1 MAAAAPPPPISGPW
15 RNSPPGFSPT
25 DRAVRLPE
33 QRRERPQLHYEPAAA
48 SIYGVTPY
56 HQDNSFLIIGE
67 RLNASG
73 SKKVRDLLNAEDWDG
88 LVAVA
93 RGQVKENAHV
103 LDVNVDYVGRDGEKD
118 MHELVSRLVTNVNL
132 PLMLDS
138 TEWQKM
144 EAGLKVAGGKCIL
157 NSTNYEDGD
166 ERFFKVLELARNYGA
181 GVVVGTIDEEGMAR
195 TAERKFAIAQRAYR
209 DALEYGIPAQEI
221 FYDPLALPISTG
233 IEEDRRNG
241 APRSKRSPGSAATA
255 RRACGSRRQ
264 QCQLRALSSGSHRA
278 QFRISARLLSGR
290 HGCRDRQSSQD
301 SPAGQDQR
309 GASAGVPRSDLRP
322 PSLRGGGHLHPRP
335 PHRAHHPV

>member
-1 MAAAAPPPPISGPW
+1 M
-15 RNSPPGFSPT
+15 
-25 DRAVRLPE
+25 
-33 QRRERPQLHYEPAAA
+33 
-48 SIYGVTPY
+48 TPY

-73 SKKVRDLLNAEDWDG
+73 SKKVRELLNAEDWDG

-103 LDVNVDYVGRDGEKD
+103 LDVNVDYVGRDGQRD

-138 TEWQKM
+138 TEWEKM

-181 GVVVGTIDEEGMAR
+181 GIVVGTIDEEGMAR

-233 IEEDRRNG
+233 IEEDRRN
-241 APRSKRSPGSAATA
+241 AVATVEAIGMIRQQPA
-255 RRACGSRRQ
+255 RGACGSGGQQRQ
-264 QCQLRALSSGSHRA
+264 FRPLSSSSNRA
-278 QFRISARLLSGR
+278 QFRIPARLLPGR
-290 HGCRDRQSSQD
+290 HGCGDCQSRQD
-301 SPAGQDQR
+301 PSPGQDQP
-309 GASAGVPRSDLRP
+309 G
-322 PSLRGGGHLHPRP
+322 PSTGLP
-335 PHRAHHPV
+335 